1 MHPIGPLCVQC
12 FVCFSMWML
21 SQLHKH
27 YVNELQKIFCKYIIV
42 RIKKLESA
50 KPEDMSDDEYGF
62 SEKNKKKL
70 QKNLGMWKSTFWNK

>member
-1 MHPIGPLCVQC
+1 
-12 FVCFSMWML
+12 ML
-21 SQLHKH
+21 QVGKAILFRWKRLQGQH

-42 RIKKLESA
+42 WIKKLESA

-70 QKNLGMWKSTFWNK
+70 QKNLGMWKSTFWNR